1 MVGRIEITVGDV
13 NDVEARVYA
22 RFVGADEVADDAA
35 REKIKLSGTLRG
47 PYCEGTRTLPAH
59 IEFRA
64 GCATDVT
71 AAEAVVPD
79 PCTWTRDLP
88 HLYQADLEAWQGDR
102 LLAEYHGTIGLRRG
116 AGGNEDVSRRG
127 AETQSEE

>member
-22 RFVGADEVADDAA
+22 RFVRADEVGNDPG
-35 REKIKLSGTLRG
+35 EKVKLIGTLRG

-64 GCATDVT
+64 GSATGVA

-79 PCTWTRDLP
+79 PCTWTLDLP

-102 LLAEYHGTIGLRRG
+102 LLADYHGTIGLRRG
-116 AGGNEDVSRRG
+116 AGGNENVSRRG